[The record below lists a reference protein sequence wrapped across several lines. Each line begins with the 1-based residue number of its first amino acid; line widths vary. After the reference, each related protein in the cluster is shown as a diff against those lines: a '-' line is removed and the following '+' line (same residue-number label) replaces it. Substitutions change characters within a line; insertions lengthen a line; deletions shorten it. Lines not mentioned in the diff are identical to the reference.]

1 MAVIRVFTDDGQ
13 EVTSM
18 RVDDKWSGN
27 AIARHVCGHLHTIHG
42 WLGRALEDARV
53 IQAGGDPERPSEK
66 AMRLTME
73 KRSGD
78 DTPAA

>member
-18 RVDDKWSGN
+18 RVDDKWSDN
-27 AIARHVCGHLHTIHG
+27 AIARHVAGHLHTIQG
-42 WLGRALEDARV
+42 WLGRAITDARV

-66 AMRLTME
+66 AMRLMAE
-73 KRSGD
+73 RHD
-78 DTPAA
+78 DGPGAA